1 MRPFAEEYQMLR
13 RRFLALFPVLLL
25 SFSVGSAAQQAKPKF
40 ELTVLADRPEAIYKP
55 GENATFRIQARKEGA
70 PLPGATLAIT
80 LFADGHKAL
89 GPSQRLMLDAE
100 GKGMVVGA
108 LAEPGFLQCQV
119 VLKDGEQS
127 VAALGGAAFDPDK
140 IQPAAKEPADFD
152 SFWAAGKKALADV
165 PIDARLTP
173 SEKYSTRKTAVY
185 KINLANVG
193 GSRVWGWIAVPQQ
206 EGPLPAVLVVP
217 GAGVYAQG
225 PAMNFARTG
234 AIALNISVHDMDVD
248 LPQADYDAAHA
259 GPLKG
264 YSQQGKTDRE
274 KFYYHRVVLGCI
286 RALDYLTSRPEWD
299 KKHLAV
305 AGSSQ
310 GGALSLITAG
320 VDPRVTALSAN
331 VPAMCDHTGYTIGRV
346 SGWPQLGEWG
356 RAAELDA
363 VTRTS
368 AYYDAVNF
376 ARRFKGP
383 ALVGVG
389 FVDRTCPP
397 TTVYAAYNSL
407 RGPKEIVNSP
417 LMGHSSDPRFTKRQD
432 EFLKEHWAK

>member
-1 MRPFAEEYQMLR
+1 MLR
-13 RRFLALFPVLLL
+13 RGFLTFISVCLLTL
-25 SFSVGSAAQQAKPKF
+25 GVAGAAQQAKPK
-40 ELTVLADRPEAIYKP
+40 LVITVLTDRPEALYKS
-55 GENATFRIQARKEGA
+55 GENATFRIAARKEGA
-70 PLPGATLAIT
+70 PLPGAALLVT
-80 LFADGHKAL
+80 LFTDGHKAL

-100 GKGMVVGA
+100 GKGMVAGT

-119 VLKDGEQS
+119 ALNYGGQS
-127 VAALGGAAFDPDK
+127 TVALGGAAFNPDK
-140 IQPAAKEPADFD
+140 IQPAAKEPDDFD
-152 SFWAAGKKALADV
+152 SFWAAGKKALANV
-165 PIDARLTP
+165 PIDPRLTP
-173 SEKYSTRKTAVY
+173 SEKYSTRTTAVY

-193 GSRVWGWIAVPQQ
+193 NSRVWGWLAVPQQ

-217 GAGVYAQG
+217 GAGVYPQG
-225 PAMNFARTG
+225 PAMSFARTG
-234 AIALNISVHDMDVD
+234 AIALNISVHDMEVD
-248 LPQADYDAAHA
+248 LPQADYDAAQA

-320 VDPRVTALSAN
+320 VDERVTALSAN

-346 SGWPQLGEWG
+346 SGWPQLGERG
-356 RAAELDA
+356 NAADLDA

-376 ARRFKGP
+376 ARKFKGP
-383 ALVGVG
+383 ALLGVG
-389 FVDRTCPP
+389 FIDRTCPP

-407 RGPKEIVNSP
+407 SGPKEMVNSP
-417 LMGHSSDPRFTKRQD
+417 TMGHAVDPRFTKRQ
-432 EFLKEHWAK
+432 EAFLKEHWAR

>member
-1 MRPFAEEYQMLR
+1 MSR
-13 RRFLALFPVLLL
+13 RRFLALVPVLLL
-25 SFSVGSAAQQAKPKF
+25 LLSVGTAAQQAKPKF
-40 ELTVLADRPEAIYKP
+40 QVTVLADRPEALYKP
-55 GENATFRIQARKEGA
+55 GENATFRIHARKDGA
-70 PLPGATLAIT
+70 PLPGATLVVN
-80 LFADGHKAL
+80 LFVDGYKGL
-89 GPSQRLMLDAE
+89 GPAQRLMLDAE
-100 GKGMVVGA
+100 GNGSATGTLM
-108 LAEPGFLQCQV
+108 EPGFLQCQA
-119 VLKDGEQS
+119 VLKSDDQS
-127 VAALGGAAFDPDK
+127 TVAVGGAAYDPDK

-152 SFWAAGKKALADV
+152 SFWAAGKKDLAAV
-165 PIDARLTP
+165 PVDARLTP
-173 SEKYSTRKTAVY
+173 VEKYSTRATAVY

-193 GSRVWGWIAVPQQ
+193 NTRVWGWLAVPTK

-234 AIALNISVHDMDVD
+234 ALTLNISVHDMDVD
-248 LPQADYDAAHA
+248 LPQADYDAAQA
-259 GPLKG
+259 GPLKS

-376 ARRFKGP
+376 ARKFKGP

-397 TTVYAAYNSL
+397 TTVYAAYNVLS
-407 RGPKEIVNSP
+407 GPKEIINSP
-417 LMGHSSDPRFTKRQD
+417 TMGHSTDPRFTKRQE
-432 EFLKEHWAK
+432 EFLKEHWGK